1 MPRCSTPYTST
12 SSSGGLLMFLGRLIL
27 KVELERSP
35 CLLSFRSLQVAP
47 NGRTIGI
54 SGHIGRRL
62 RLNRLACKF
71 EWQLQFN
78 QIVSTLSRTSTPSPQ
93 SYSNDYRFNRLLEV
107 VKMVSYYP
115 IAGKQVGSHYV
126 GSPSKLLPF
135 QISDFSFIQW
145 EGQRFK

>member
-1 MPRCSTPYTST
+1 MLYSVHIHFFEWGIADVPGTPDTK
-12 SSSGGLLMFLGRLIL
+12 GGVGAESLPAFFSFLA
-27 KVELERSP
+27 S
-35 CLLSFRSLQVAP
+35 CVAP

-54 SGHIGRRL
+54 SGHIVRRL

-93 SYSNDYRFNRLLEV
+93 SYSNNYRFKSLLEV

-126 GSPSKLLPF
+126 GSPSKLLPL